1 MAFHVLV
8 DTIHARQDNTAN
20 LSSGSR
26 LGDGFGCSMSRPN
39 LAYSDGQ
46 LGLFTDL
53 YELTMAQAYF
63 SQGMHGP
70 ATFGLTVRSYP
81 PNRGYLAAAGLDDVL
96 DYLAGLQFD
105 GEAIGYLHSLGV
117 FTRDFLDYLRGV
129 RFTGSVRAIPEGR
142 LFFADEPV
150 LEITAPIIEAQL
162 AETYIINQ
170 MNLQTSLATKAA
182 RCVWAAQGR
191 GIADFASRR
200 TQGSDAAMKMARASY
215 IAGFASTSN
224 VLAAS
229 HYGIPPAGTMAHSFI
244 SSFPSELDAFRAYS
258 RCFPD
263 RTVLLLDTY
272 DTIAGAWNA
281 VTIGKELEA
290 TYPNQETH
298 RLTAVRLDSGD
309 YAELSRQVR
318 QALDGEGL
326 GYVKVLVSGGL
337 DEYELDSLVQGDAPI
352 DLFGVGTKAGVSA
365 DAPWSDMV
373 YKLVCFDGRPVMKL
387 SEGKVSL
394 PGAKQVFRRRNAD
407 GSLSGDIIGLQEES
421 GPVGAEPVLREV
433 MVNGVRTEPPL
444 AAAEL
449 RDRFREDFA
458 SLDARFKN
466 LRRPPQFPVS
476 ISPRLQRIT
485 AEVREEAVLT
495 NISGG
500 SA

>member
-1 MAFHVLV
+1 
-8 DTIHARQDNTAN
+8 
-20 LSSGSR
+20 
-26 LGDGFGCSMSRPN
+26 MSRPN
-39 LAYSDGQ
+39 LAHSDGQ

-63 SQGMHGP
+63 SQGMHAP

-81 PNRGYLAAAGLDDVL
+81 PNRGYLVSAGLDDVL
-96 DYLAGLQFD
+96 DYLSRLQFD
-105 GEAIGYLHSLGV
+105 DDAIGYLRSLGP
-117 FTRDFLDYLRGV
+117 FTPNFLDFLRGV
-129 RFTGSVRAIPEGR
+129 RFTGSVRAIPDGR

-162 AETYIINQ
+162 VETYVINQ

-200 TQGSDAAMKMARASY
+200 THGSDAAMKMARASY

-244 SSFPSELDAFRAYS
+244 SSFPSELDAFRAYARS
-258 RCFPD
+258 FPD

-272 DTIAGAWNA
+272 DTVAGAWNA
-281 VTIGKELEA
+281 VTIAKELEA
-290 TYPNQETH
+290 AYPNQETH

-318 QALDGEGL
+318 LVLDSEGL
-326 GYVKVLVSGGL
+326 DYVKVLVSGGL
-337 DEYELDSLVQGDAPI
+337 DEYELDSLLQDGAPI

-373 YKLVCFDGRPVMKL
+373 YKVVCFDGRPVMKL
-387 SEGKVSL
+387 SEGKMSL
-394 PGAKQVFRRRNAD
+394 PGAKQIFRRRDDD

-421 GPVGAEPVLREV
+421 GPVNAETLLQEA
-433 MVNGVRTEPPL
+433 MVDGVRIAPSNT
-444 AAAEL
+444 ATQL
-449 RDRFREDFA
+449 RDSFRDEFA
-458 SLDARFKN
+458 FLSPRFKN
-466 LRRPPQFPVS
+466 LHRPPAFPVS
-476 ISPRLQRIT
+476 ISPRPVSYTHLTLPTKRI
-485 AEVREEAVLT
+485 V
-495 NISGG
+495 
-500 SA
+500 